1 MNTIQNLPTRQQDP
15 AAERAKV
22 IAGLRALVDIFEA
35 VPEIPIQECFGWT
48 AGGRDDTGIPVMEA
62 AAEALA
68 AAGVPHEY
76 TVHEDF
82 RQLFLTVGAVQFGVS
97 HAHDSAILGYAAR
110 SSYTPVVQVDAEV
123 PA

>member
-1 MNTIQNLPTRQQDP
+1 MTTISLPRQADP
-15 AAERAKV
+15 AVARRAAYV
-22 IAGLRALVDIFEA
+22 AGLRALADLFEA
-35 VPEIPIQECFGWT
+35 VPEIPIRECFGW
-48 AGGRDDTGIPVMEA
+48 AVGGRDDTAIPIMEA
-62 AAEALA
+62 AAQALA

-97 HAHDSAILGYAAR
+97 HAHDRAIAGYAAR